1 MSTTH
6 HQLRALQL
14 SSTRLEMRKR
24 RVERLS
30 RQGPM
35 TLHAS
40 KRLSLQSRKKNG
52 YAAYKLLMQTKEI
65 ALTLLRATNRV
76 YYYIST

>member
-1 MSTTH
+1 MAYRIRVDHCQNLVNGMSMTH

-40 KRLSLQSRKKNG
+40 KRLSLQSHKFTI
-52 YAAYKLLMQTKEI
+52 LIFIMLM
-65 ALTLLRATNRV
+65 V
-76 YYYIST
+76 